1 VSGRKPLI
9 CIVDGSADVSGAFV
23 AARREA
29 ALMAEEAEFVLFMSD
44 KSRIAEEQLKPF
56 ARVYRLPLISLR
68 KSIGSALIYV
78 PALLYCSWRMRR
90 ALEAEKCQRLQ
101 LNDFHFAHGAV
112 LRLCGYRGLIVTWVR
127 IDPRRFGMMGDVWLR
142 LARWCSDE
150 IVAVSDSVRQRL
162 PWPGR
167 VKVLYDASPDVPILG
182 PSAEPN
188 FVLMGNFDPGK
199 GHDAA
204 IAAFHKVAEKHPAAK
219 LFFYGSDMGLGGQ
232 RSNLDRLREA
242 ARNGP
247 GAGRIDFEPFVD
259 RPAEALRKARAALS
273 FSRSESF
280 SLACQEASAHGLPV
294 IATRSGGPEEIVED
308 GVTGFLVDVDDVPAM
323 ARRMDAL
330 LSDPQLARTLGDA
343 GAALV
348 RERFPA
354 ARYKEQFRQIF
365 DL

>member
-1 VSGRKPLI
+1 MSGRKPVI

-29 ALMAEEAEFVLFMSD
+29 GLMAEDAEFVLFMSD
-44 KSRIAEEQLKPF
+44 KSRISDEQLKPF
-56 ARVYRLPLISLR
+56 ARVYRLPLMSLR
-68 KSIGSALIYV
+68 KSVGSALIYV

-90 ALEAEKCQRLQ
+90 ALKAEKCRRLQ

-112 LRLCGYRGLIVTWVR
+112 LRLLGYRGLIVTWVR
-127 IDPRRFGMMGDVWLR
+127 IDPRRFGVMGRVWLR

-150 IVAVSDSVRQRL
+150 IVAVSESIRQRL
-162 PWPGR
+162 PWPQR

-182 PSAEPN
+182 PSAEPKL
-188 FVLMGNFDPGK
+188 VLMGNFDPGK
-199 GHDAA
+199 GHDSA
-204 IAAFHKVAEKHPAAK
+204 IAAFHQVAEKHPAAE

-232 RSNLDRLREA
+232 RANLDQLREA
-242 ARNGP
+242 ANSGA
-247 GAGRIDFEPFVD
+247 GAGRIHFEGFVD
-259 RPAEALRKARAALS
+259 RPAEALRNARAALS

-308 GVTGFLVDVDDVPAM
+308 GVSGFLVDVDDVPAM
-323 ARRMDAL
+323 ARRMDEL
-330 LSDPQLARTLGDA
+330 LSDPQLARSLGKA

-354 ARYKEQFRQIF
+354 GRYKEQFRKIF

>member
-1 VSGRKPLI
+1 MSGRKPVI

-29 ALMAEEAEFVLFMSD
+29 VLMAEDAEFVLFMSN

-56 ARVYRLPLISLR
+56 ARIYRLPILSLR
-68 KSIGSALIYV
+68 KSAGSALIYV
-78 PALLYCSWRMRR
+78 PALVYCSWRMRR
-90 ALEAEKCQRLQ
+90 ALKAEKCGRLQ

-112 LRLCGYRGLIVTWVR
+112 LRIYRYRGRIVTWVR
-127 IDPRRFGMMGDVWLR
+127 VNPGRFGLIGRAWLT

-150 IVAVSDSVRQRL
+150 LVAVSNSVRRRL

-167 VKVLYDASPDVPILG
+167 VRVVYDPSPDAPILG
-182 PSAEPN
+182 PSPEPN

-204 IAAFHKVAEKHPAAK
+204 IAAFHKVARKHRAAK
-219 LFFYGSDMGLGGQ
+219 LLLYGSDMGLGGQ
-232 RSNLDRLREA
+232 KSNVDQLREA
-242 ARNGP
+242 AESGA
-247 GAGRIDFEPFVD
+247 GAGRIHFEAFVD
-259 RPAEALRKARAALS
+259 QPVDALRNARAALS

-280 SLACQEASAHGLPV
+280 SLACQEAGAHGLPV

-308 GVTGFLVDVDDVPAM
+308 GVSGFLVDVDDVPAM
-323 ARRMDAL
+323 ARRMDEL
-330 LSDPQLARTLGDA
+330 LSDPQLAQTLGAA

-354 ARYKEQFRQIF
+354 ERYKEQFREVF